1 MLKIDPEFADQ
12 IPPLTEEEF
21 RQLEANILS
30 DGEVINPIIVWN
42 GVIVDGH
49 NRFRVLELH
58 PEVSYKTFEKQFSD
72 RSEVVAWICK
82 NQLGRRNLTPVQR
95 KYLIGKQY
103 ETEKSPHG
111 GNRGTIRDEETGEFT
126 ASSENQNLRS
136 GGKTC
141 ERIAKENH
149 VGKDYV
155 VRAGHFANGID
166 AAEEAVP
173 GTRQEILSGKI
184 CPVDAVVQAV
194 AQAPPEEREG
204 LANHLRDPE
213 VQRRGKP
220 RSEIKRTQ
228 AERQQEEPDPSTPF
242 DDEEEPAPVTKVSRK
257 QIMEIYNSMLNSDGI
272 TTEDDVVLDMQD
284 AVDTLIFRWNKCLEL
299 NPEIAKRDNFLQPY
313 QTNRKRRYPLLTEL
327 LGGKNE
333 TCRMSV

>member
-1 MLKIDPEFADQ
+1 MRKMLKIDPEFADQ

-49 NRFRVLELH
+49 NRFRILELH
-58 PEVSYKTFEKQFSD
+58 PEVPYKTFEKRFSD

-82 NQLGRRNLTPVQR
+82 NQLGRRNLTPEQR

-103 ETEKSPHG
+103 GMEKASYG
-111 GNRGTIRDEETGEFT
+111 GDRKSQE
-126 ASSENQNLRS
+126 AKSSSQNGNLIS
-136 GGKTC
+136 DQKTC
-141 ERIAKENH
+141 EKVAKENH
-149 VGKDYV
+149 VSKNYV
-155 VRAGHFANGID
+155 IRANHYANGVD

-173 GTRQEILSGKI
+173 GTRQDILSGKI
-184 CPVDAVVQAV
+184 CPVDAAVQAV
-194 AQAPPEEREG
+194 AQAPPEEREA

-228 AERQQEEPDPSTPF
+228 SERQP
-242 DDEEEPAPVTKVSRK
+242 EEPAP
-257 QIMEIYNSMLNSDGI
+257 
-272 TTEDDVVLDMQD
+272 
-284 AVDTLIFRWNKCLEL
+284 
-299 NPEIAKRDNFLQPY
+299 
-313 QTNRKRRYPLLTEL
+313 
-327 LGGKNE
+327 
-333 TCRMSV
+333 

>member
-21 RQLEANILS
+21 RQLKANILS

-49 NRFRVLELH
+49 NRFRVLEKH
-58 PEVSYKTFEKQFSD
+58 PEVPYKTFEKQFSD

-173 GTRQEILSGKI
+173 GTRQDILSGKI
-184 CPVDAVVQAV
+184 CPVDAAVQAV
-194 AQAPPEEREG
+194 AQALPEEREA

-228 AERQQEEPDPSTPF
+228 TERQPEETDSSEPF
-242 DDEEEPAPVTKVSRK
+242 DDEDEPAPTV
-257 QIMEIYNSMLNSDGI
+257 
-272 TTEDDVVLDMQD
+272 
-284 AVDTLIFRWNKCLEL
+284 C
-299 NPEIAKRDNFLQPY
+299 
-313 QTNRKRRYPLLTEL
+313 
-327 LGGKNE
+327 
-333 TCRMSV
+333 

>member
-12 IPPLTEEEF
+12 IPPLIEDEF

-49 NRFRVLELH
+49 NRFRVLEKH
-58 PEVSYKTFEKQFSD
+58 PEVPYKTFEKQFSD

-82 NQLGRRNLTPVQR
+82 NQLGRRNLTPAQR

-103 ETEKSPHG
+103 DSEKALHG
-111 GNRGTIRDEETGEFT
+111 GDRKSADVKS
-126 ASSENQNLRS
+126 SSENQNLIS
-136 GGKTC
+136 GMKTC

-149 VGKDYV
+149 VGKSYV
-155 VRAGHFANGID
+155 IDAGHYASGVD

-173 GTRQEILSGKI
+173 GTRQDILSGKI
-184 CPVDAVVQAV
+184 CPVDAAVQAV
-194 AQAPPEEREG
+194 AQAPPEEREA

-228 AERQQEEPDPSTPF
+228 TERQPEEPDPSESF
-242 DDEEEPAPVTKVSRK
+242 DDEEEAAPVTKISRK
-257 QIMEIYNSMLNSDGI
+257 QIMEIYNSMLNSAGI

-299 NPEIAKRDNFLQPY
+299 NPEIAKAATFCSRIKQIAKEGIHYLQ
-313 QTNRKRRYPLLTEL
+313 KF
-327 LGGKNE
+327 
-333 TCRMSV
+333 